1 MRKKYNTPHRN
12 RVVKT
17 RLTDKE
23 YEQFTKYHTSLQMS
37 QSQFIRLA
45 ITHLN
50 VHPVIRVSCADDQ
63 LLADVGRLIAEYGK
77 IGSNLNQIARHLN
90 EYGTPYAELALEVRN
105 VVADLADLKF
115 ELLQKVGDAVGDVQ
129 TYQL

>member
-50 VHPVIRVSCADDQ
+50 VRPIIRVSRADDQ
-63 LLADVGRLIAEYGK
+63 LLADVGKLIAEYGK
-77 IGSNLNQIARHLN
+77 IGSNLNQIAHHLN
-90 EYGTPYAELALEVRN
+90 EYGTPSAELEREIRN
-105 VVADLADLKF
+105 AVADLADLKF